1 MKQLLF
7 ILQLVLWSVC
17 AHAQEKGISL
27 KMKAA
32 TFAEI
37 MTEVEK
43 QAQVNIVFNPQDC
56 PQGKINTSIV
66 NDNWRVGLRELLSK
80 YKLECIINGKQVVIT
95 KKQNAKAKH
104 ILSGYIKD
112 ISSGESVGDAAIS
125 IGSGSDGVRSN
136 AYGYYSISVPE
147 GDVDISIS
155 HIAYNGMQA
164 VLQIESATQKDFKLT
179 MAKGK
184 SIGAVVVKAKTKTV
198 KQHVAST
205 EIGKIELPIAMIKKV
220 PTLFGESDV
229 LKVMQLMPG
238 IKRGGE
244 GTIGMYVRGGGS
256 DENLIQ
262 LDEATVYNAGHLLGF
277 FSVFNSNALKDVTFY
292 KGGFPANY
300 GGRLS
305 SIMDVRMKDGNI
317 TRHKAEGSVGLIS
330 SNLTLEGPILKDKMS
345 YTASGRRTYID
356 KVFKLVNVPLPYYFY
371 DANVKV
377 NYKISNQDKLF
388 LSGYF
393 GNDILK
399 FDDGDLAGIAGT
411 TSDSTQQQLGNLD
424 IKSSSNLG
432 NFTSTLR
439 WNHVFKNQKL
449 FMNTSLIQTRFRYDI
464 KGGTAGALLGVS
476 SSIQDYGGKVDFNY
490 SLNNNNQIKFG
501 TELTQ
506 HTFRPNIVSLKADTA
521 INAPIKAGKKLNNF
535 EYAFYANNDQT
546 ISEKIKLNY
555 GLRFSGTLA
564 DSAAYAG
571 IEPRV
576 NVRYKINEVH
586 SIKASYTKMRQ
597 YMHLVSSSNLALP
610 TDLWYP
616 VTKTIKPS
624 VSDQVSVGYFTGIQ
638 KINTLISVEAYY
650 KTMNNLIEYREG
662 AVLIFS
668 NKFEQEMVRGKGKAY
683 GVELFVNKTQGK
695 FTGWVGYTLAYSKR
709 QFDSLNKGQWYY
721 AKYDRRHDVSVVACY
736 DISKRVSVSSAFVY
750 SSGSPF
756 TARIGQFLAPNPSLT
771 GVDFVPIYSARNA
784 YRLSA
789 QHRLDIDFTIK
800 SLPRKHWQGE
810 WHIGAYNVYNRAQPN
825 RVSLVV
831 EPNGSYKYEQRGLFG
846 IIPSIA
852 YNFKI
857 Y

>member
-1 MKQLLF
+1 MNRILFTLQFLLWT
-7 ILQLVLWSVC
+7 LCL
-17 AHAQEKGISL
+17 HAQEKGVSIKQNAIS
-27 KMKAA
+27 
-32 TFAEI
+32 FAQVMAEF
-37 MTEVEK
+37 EK
-43 QAQVNIVFNPQDC
+43 QADVSIVFNPSDA
-56 PQGKINTSIV
+56 PAGNLKVNIT
-66 NDNWRVGLRELLSK
+66 NDNWRLALRDFLSK
-80 YKLECIINGKQVVIT
+80 YKLECTVSGKQVIVT
-95 KKQNAKAKH
+95 KRRTAKTKF

-112 ISSGESVGDAAIS
+112 EASGESIGDAAIS
-125 IGSGSDGVRSN
+125 IGGASDGVKSN
-136 AYGYYSISVPE
+136 AYGYYSIAVPE
-147 GDVDISIS
+147 GDVDVNIS
-155 HIAYNGMQA
+155 HISYYGLQA
-164 VLQIESATQKDFKLT
+164 TLQLSNATQRDFKLS
-179 MAKGK
+179 MAKAK
-184 SIGAVVVKAKTKTV
+184 SLNAVIVKGKTKTV

-205 EIGKIELPIAMIKKV
+205 EMGKIEMPIAMIKKV

-229 LKVMQLMPG
+229 LKVMQLLPG

-244 GTIGMYVRGGGS
+244 GTIGMYVRGGGA

-356 KVFKLVNVPLPYYFY
+356 KVFSLVKIPIPYYFY

-377 NYKISNQDKLF
+377 NYKISNNDKLF

-393 GNDILK
+393 GNDVLK
-399 FDDGDLAGIAGT
+399 FNGDDLTSIGGVATDTTDQSAGDL
-411 TSDSTQQQLGNLD
+411 DV
-424 IKSSSNLG
+424 KSASNLG

-449 FMNTSLIQTRFRYDI
+449 FMNASLIQTRFRYDI
-464 KGGTAGALLGVS
+464 KGGTEGALLGVS
-476 SSIQDYGGKVDFNY
+476 SSIQDYGTKLDFNY
-490 SLNNNNQIKFG
+490 NANNNNQIKFG

-506 HTFRPNIVSLKADTA
+506 HTFRPNIVSIKSDTA
-521 INAPIKAGKKLNNF
+521 INLPIQSGKKLSNI
-535 EYAFYANNDQT
+535 EYAFYANNDYT

-555 GLRFSGTLA
+555 GLRFSGALA
-564 DSAAYAG
+564 DSASYAG
-571 IEPRV
+571 LEPRV
-576 NVRYKINEVH
+576 NVRYKINDLH

-624 VSDQVSVGYFTGIQ
+624 VSDQIAIGYFTGIQ
-638 KINTLISVEAYY
+638 KINTQISVEAYY
-650 KTMNNLIEYREG
+650 KTMDNLIEYKEG
-662 AVLIFS
+662 AQLLFS
-668 NKFEQEMVRGKGKAY
+668 NKFEQEMVRGQGKAY

-695 FTGWVGYTLAYSKR
+695 FTGWIGYTLSYSKR
-709 QFDSLNKGQWYY
+709 QFDSLNNAQWYY
-721 AKYDRRHDVSVVACY
+721 AKYDRRHDVSVVASY
-736 DISKRVSVSSAFVY
+736 DFSKRFSVSTAFVY
-750 SSGSPF
+750 SGGSPF
-756 TARIGQFLAPNPSLT
+756 TARIGQFVVPNPSLT
-771 GVDFVPIYSARNA
+771 GVDFVPIYSARNE
-784 YRLSA
+784 YRLSD
-789 QHRLDIDFTIK
+789 QHRLDIDFTFKGIA
-800 SLPRKHWQGE
+800 RKHWSGE
-810 WHIGAYNVYNRAQPN
+810 WHFGAYNAYNRAQPN
-825 RVSLVV
+825 RVSY
-831 EPNGSYKYEQRGLFG
+831 NAATGTYEQRGLFG
-846 IIPSIA
+846 LIPSIA